1 MRLRQIVLNIIAVTG
16 LLVAGHAMAATN
28 STTLQTSYAR
38 ASAYRAVASAS
49 DDARPEEDCSGRD
62 CGTKAT
68 SGTAGK
74 SSAGRRGG
82 RDDVM
87 RPRWHSTLPGMLR

>member
-1 MRLRQIVLNIIAVTG
+1 MRLCQIVPYTIAVAG
-16 LLVAGHAMAATN
+16 LLAAGHAMAATN

-38 ASAYRAVASAS
+38 ASAYRAVTSPS
-49 DDARPEEDCSGRD
+49 DDARTDDECSGRD
-62 CGTKAT
+62 CSSKTTGTN
-68 SGTAGK
+68 K

-82 RDDVM
+82 NRDDVI